1 MGRNALIDW
10 LICALIALA
19 AWCGVAMADA
29 QTPYNREGDNFELVQ
44 KERKPSEP
52 IKTKYTFTRKGKKY
66 PVYITKNGACYI
78 ETPDTKSGKTYL
90 KAEIRD
96 IICKEMGIEHKT
108 RKSVK

>member
-1 MGRNALIDW
+1 MSRNW
-10 LICALIALA
+10 LTDSIICALILIATLF
-19 AWCGVAMADA
+19 CVSVDA
-29 QTPYNREGDNFELVQ
+29 QTPYNREGDNFELVH
-44 KERKPSEP
+44 KEKKTSEP

-78 ETPDTKSGKTYL
+78 ETPDTKSGRTYL

-96 IICKEMGIEHKT
+96 VICKEMGIAHKT